1 MTTSIQRR
9 RLIERAEGYLELAV
23 ALDKELALELET
35 KSRLANRA
43 LECLNSIQNPLGHKP
58 YVLFLKGRACCT
70 SEKHVEAIGFFEQS
84 VRIDPDNIHLY
95 FSLGWSYKRI
105 GKISEAIEAMM
116 RACELD
122 SESAIAHYNLACY
135 LALDDHIES
144 ALKHLSF
151 AFELNPSYREMAIC
165 ETDFDLIRSD
175 PRFHNMVANVD
186 PAL

>member
-23 ALDKELALELET
+23 ALGSDMALDLET
-35 KSRLANRA
+35 KTRLADRA
-43 LECLNSIQNPLGHKP
+43 LECLNLIKNPLGHKP
-58 YVLFLKGRACCT
+58 YVLFLKGRAYGT
-70 SEKHVEAIGFFEQS
+70 AEKHVQAIRYLEQS
-84 VRIDPDNIHLY
+84 LRIDPDNIHLC
-95 FSLGWSYKRI
+95 FALGWSYKRT
-105 GKISEAIEAMM
+105 GKITNAIEAMM

-135 LALDDHIES
+135 LALDDHLES

-151 AFELNPSYREMAIC
+151 AFELDPSYREMAVC
-165 ETDFDLIRSD
+165 ETDFELIRSD

-186 PAL
+186 PAV